1 MKKTIFLKKATRIEG
16 NATIKIDLKDGRVDA
31 ARMEVPDFRGFEK
44 FTQGRRIEFV
54 PTLVSRICGLCC
66 ASHQVASLKALE
78 AALDVSLP
86 RSIELLR
93 QIIVMGE
100 WISSHALSFFFLSL
114 PDFRGTG
121 GGFFELMEKRPEVAK
136 EALALR
142 SAGQQIVHCLG
153 KRASHPV
160 SLGLGRFLSPISAD
174 DLTEIERLAY
184 QAKAGA
190 TDLAVKCG
198 LEPLE
203 SAQITLPSDQPLNFF
218 SCEEWLDDGQF
229 KARDRKGNPLA
240 SFDREAFADNISEIK
255 ADWSMAKFPYLK
267 AFGFPQGIMVVGPL
281 ARFFA
286 AGGIMEDP
294 EIKHLELAQRLKEI
308 SPLTLESFDVCRL
321 LEIIWA
327 ANRILE
333 RVQEVDTNDL
343 TVDVDP
349 EASGYGVG
357 VIEAPRGVLVHEYLV
372 NRGHMEKARL
382 MVATQ
387 FNNAYINLLIRN
399 LAETNVAGD
408 KLSPEGERLLGRCI
422 RVFDPCLSCAT
433 H

>member
-16 NATIKIDLKDGRVDA
+16 NATIKIELADGRVDA

-44 FTQGRRIEFV
+44 FTQGRRIEFI

-78 AALDVSLP
+78 AALDVHPS
-86 RSIELLR
+86 RSVELLR
-93 QIIVMGE
+93 QIIVLGE

-114 PDFRGTG
+114 PDFKGTG
-121 GGFFELMEKRPEVAK
+121 GGLFELMATRPGVVQ

-142 SAGQQIVHCLG
+142 SAGQQIVQCLG

-160 SLGLGRFLSPISAD
+160 SLGIGRFLCPISLD
-174 DLTEIERLAY
+174 DLAEVGRLAR
-184 QAKAGA
+184 QAKTCAMG
-190 TDLAVKCG
+190 LAKKCG

-203 SAQITLPSDQPLNFF
+203 SGQITLPSDQPLNFF
-218 SCEEWLDDGQF
+218 SYEEWLGDGRF
-229 KARDRKGNPLA
+229 KARDREGNPLV
-240 SFDREAFADNISEIK
+240 SFERDTFGDNISEIK
-255 ADWSMAKFPYLK
+255 AEWSMAKFPYLK
-267 AFGFPQGIMVVGPL
+267 TLGFPQGIMVVGPL

-286 AGGIMEDP
+286 AGGFMVDP
-294 EIKHLELAQRLKEI
+294 EINRLDLAQRLKKT
-308 SPLTLESFDVCRL
+308 SPLTLESFDICRM

-333 RVQEVDTNDL
+333 RVKEVDPDDL
-343 TVDVDP
+343 AVEVDNKV
-349 EASGYGVG
+349 SGYGVG

-399 LAETNVAGD
+399 IAETHVVGD
-408 KLSPEGERLLGRCI
+408 KLTPEGERLMGRCI